1 MEQAATITD
10 ITRTGMMLANRI
22 RMIMAIILILIVGRA
37 AADNSFAINVT
48 YFSGLVL
55 FIILA
60 SVNYFAAKRDSQS
73 TTLQYV
79 TVIIEIS
86 IPTLLKVAHAF
97 TDNPHMMVNESVV
110 FPAYL
115 LFIMLTL
122 LQNSRRL
129 TLFAGAIAVMEYTA
143 LILGAV
149 FVLNIPVKTGTF
161 SFGYVIIDD
170 EIGKLVILTG
180 FTLVCNTILKNLTA
194 FAQRAL
200 QQEDIARKRAGFLE
214 NTITTLRDMNR
225 DLSGVSTSQQEIC
238 GKFTTVSQDQA
249 AMSEELS
256 SIHEEQLASIESITN
271 SMNDQSRESDHTRE
285 LVSSLQESQQQVISL
300 SSELLKNIE
309 HIGESSRKTE
319 SSLSD
324 MSGMMQVISEG
335 GQSITNF
342 ISVINDI
349 TDQINLLSLNAAIEA
364 ARAGDHGRGFAV
376 VADEIGKLAV
386 ATSDNASEISTQ
398 LERISQDINKGGSL
412 VQATRDAIGE
422 VLTLIESSSHNIGQV
437 TNAMQKQDQDIQAV
451 GKQSENLDQLSKSIL
466 TSTSEQQSSMEES
479 TSSVQKISQIAQD
492 IAQYNQEIL
501 ELAEVIGQ
509 KADQMEGL
517 IENMDEGGEENEKQ

>member
-1 MEQAATITD
+1 MEKTTTIAD
-10 ITRTGMMLANRI
+10 ITRRGMMLANRI
-22 RMIMAIILILIVGRA
+22 RMIMAAVLILIVGGA

-48 YFSGLVL
+48 YISGLTL

-60 SVNYFAAKRDSQS
+60 LINYFAAKKDTHSIV
-73 TTLQYV
+73 LQYV
-79 TVIIEIS
+79 TVFIEVS
-86 IPTLLKVAHAF
+86 IPTILKVAHAF
-97 TDNPHMMVNESVV
+97 TDNPHMIVNESVV
-110 FPAYL
+110 FSAYL
-115 LFIMLTL
+115 LFIMITL

-129 TLFAGAIAVMEYTA
+129 TIYAGAIAVLEYTT
-143 LILGAV
+143 LILAAV
-149 FVLNIPVKTGTF
+149 FILQTPVKTGTF
-161 SFGYVIIDD
+161 TFGYVIIDD
-170 EIGKLVILTG
+170 EIGKLVILIG
-180 FTLVCNTILKNLTA
+180 FTLVCTTILKNLTA
-194 FAQRAL
+194 FATRAL
-200 QQEDIARKRAGFLE
+200 QQEDIAQKRAGFLE
-214 NTITTLRDMNR
+214 STISTLRTMNS

-238 GKFTTVSQDQA
+238 GKFSTVSQDQA

-271 SMNDQSRESDHTRE
+271 AMNDQSRESDHTRQ
-285 LVSSLQESQQQVISL
+285 LVGSLQESQQRVISL
-300 SSELLKNIE
+300 SGELLKTIE
-309 HIGESSRKTE
+309 HIGDSSRKTE

-324 MSGMMQVISEG
+324 MSGMMKVISEG
-335 GQSITNF
+335 GASITGF

-386 ATSDNASEISTQ
+386 ATSDNASEISSQ
-398 LERISQDINKGGSL
+398 LERISADINKGGSL
-412 VQATRDAIGE
+412 VEATRDAIGE
-422 VLTLIESSSHNIGQV
+422 VLNLIESSSQNISEVRG
-437 TNAMQKQDQDIQAV
+437 AMQKQDDDLQAV
-451 GKQSENLDQLSKSIL
+451 GAQSENLDRLSKSIL

-479 TSSVQKISQIAQD
+479 TASVQKISQIAQH

-517 IENMDEGGEENEKQ
+517 IQNMDEEEE